1 MTLWTIAHQ
10 APQSMGIFQAR
21 ILEWA
26 GSHSLLQGIFPTQGS
41 NSGILHCRQILY
53 HLSHQGSPFISRPTS
68 NKTSSVKPVV
78 EVLAVHRHTQ
88 RSVDTSTPALAQAC
102 ASASPAAT
110 SLGDAGSTLPLPVP
124 RVPSLRTVSQFPRH
138 CTACF
143 PPLIWAYSQLPG
155 IGSPLTT
162 WAVLA
167 AG

>member
-1 MTLWTIAHQ
+1 MAPWTIARL
-10 APQSMGIFQAR
+10 ASLSMGFSKPEYWSG
-21 ILEWA
+21 LPCP
-26 GSHSLLQGIFPTQGS
+26 SPGIFLTQGS
-41 NSGILHCRQILY
+41 NSGLLHCRQILY
-53 HLSHQGSPFISRPTS
+53 HLSHRGSPFISRPTS

-78 EVLAVHRHTQ
+78 EVLAVHRSAQ
-88 RSVDTSTPALAQAC
+88 WSVDTSTPALAQAC

-110 SLGDAGSTLPLPVP
+110 SLGDATSTLSLPVP
-124 RVPSLRTVSQFPRH
+124 RVPPLRTVSQFPRH
-138 CTACF
+138 RTACF

>member
-1 MTLWTIAHQ
+1 MTLWTVAHQ

-78 EVLAVHRHTQ
+78 EVLAIHRCTQ

-124 RVPSLRTVSQFPRH
+124 RVPPLRTVSQFPRH